1 MQPTSVFCRDL
12 LLPIC
17 KRWRGLL
24 ADPTFLRL
32 VLQEPEDAAG
42 RSSAAFPPPVPRQRW
57 RPLVAWWGRIAT
69 LFRNRAPAFVSAPG
83 SALGPRRRFLTSFVR
98 GGGAGLLEDA
108 EPLAERGG
116 LVLLQLFFPGRKPLS
131 LCVCS
136 LLTGKLDVL
145 PCFHGGTVRG
155 YAVLPSPSTDHGG
168 TPQRPA
174 DGYSNLCTRCSWSA
188 FILAAINSTFIA
200 SPRQLMLLHFRI
212 GAPRPSM
219 ASLDHRTQ
227 AQCGT
232 DPHMM

>member
-1 MQPTSVFCRDL
+1 VV
-12 LLPIC
+12 
-17 KRWRGLL
+17 GE
-24 ADPTFLRL
+24 
-32 VLQEPEDAAG
+32 V
-42 RSSAAFPPPVPRQRW
+42 
-57 RPLVAWWGRIAT
+57 AT
-69 LFRNRAPAFVSAPG
+69 LFRDRAPAFVPAPG

-98 GGGAGLLEDA
+98 CGAAGLLEDA

-116 LVLLQLFFPGRKPLS
+116 LVLLQLFFPARAAAAGRKPLS
-131 LCVCS
+131 LCLCS

-200 SPRQLMLLHFRI
+200 SPRQLMLMLLHFRI